1 MKEMTIK
8 NGWVLLF
15 SYFITTATAAILIS
29 LLAVALTVFAGTAYM
44 GGDSGELI
52 KNLADSGITEDT
64 LTFFLQV
71 ARGWLLLA
79 PLGFL
84 IFSVA
89 ELYHYLCEKRK
100 TEIDIESEERE

>member
-8 NGWVLLF
+8 NGRVLLL
-15 SYFITTATAAILIS
+15 SYFITTATAIILIS

-64 LTFFLQV
+64 LIFFLQV
-71 ARGWLLLA
+71 ARGWLFLA
-79 PLGFL
+79 PLGCL
-84 IFSVA
+84 IFGAV
-89 ELYHYLCEKRK
+89 ELYHYLCERRK
-100 TEIDIESEERE
+100 SELYIKSEEK